1 MLATSANRTSI
12 HFGMG
17 HQFHKHNVLFTRDH
31 IAECDALVECEKV
44 REYAFKLKEKHI
56 LEWDKEER
64 MHAIYTFAQLKVQM

>member
-1 MLATSANRTSI
+1 MAEMMLATSANRTSI

-17 HQFHKHNVLFTRDH
+17 HQCQKHNLLFTRVR
-31 IAECDALVECEKV
+31 IVECDALVECEKV

-64 MHAIYTFAQLKVQM
+64 MHAI